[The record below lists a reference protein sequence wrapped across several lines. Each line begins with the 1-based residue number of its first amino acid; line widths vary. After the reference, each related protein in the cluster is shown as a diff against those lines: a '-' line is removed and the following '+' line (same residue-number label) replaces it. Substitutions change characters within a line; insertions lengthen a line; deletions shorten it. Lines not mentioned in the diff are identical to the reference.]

1 MSAISTVPQA
11 PEKNVSSDKNDDL
24 EIDPAGLETASI
36 NSAVKSVAGNDIL
49 SFEPVD
55 PVLTL
60 KMNLL
65 NTVS

>member
-1 MSAISTVPQA
+1 MSTISTVPQGS
-11 PEKNVSSDKNDDL
+11 EQNVSRDKNVEL
-24 EIDPAGLETASI
+24 EIGPAALETASI